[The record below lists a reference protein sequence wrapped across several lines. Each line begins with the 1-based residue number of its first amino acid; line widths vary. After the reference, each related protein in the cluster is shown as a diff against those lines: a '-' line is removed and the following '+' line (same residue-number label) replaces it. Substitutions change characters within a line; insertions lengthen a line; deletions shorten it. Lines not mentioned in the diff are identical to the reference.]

1 MITRADINDRV
12 RLWGLREDVVEK
24 DYVLGWVLWG
34 IGTDQQLDRSWVFK
48 GGTCLKKCYIETYR
62 FSEDLDFTVL
72 EDGPIEQAEV
82 LEAISRVLDRV
93 NQESGIDFALMPPAY
108 QSRPLGP
115 SAEVRVYYRGP
126 RNTPGPARIKFDLT
140 MDEKVVCPPVLRS
153 VSHDYTDALPPPG
166 QVRCYSFE
174 EVFAEKL
181 RAMGERSRPRDL
193 YDIVNLFRRPDFRP
207 YAGLVLEVLKQK
219 CESKGVSVPSA
230 EAISESPMFEELKS
244 EWENMLA
251 HQLRALPAFDH
262 FWAEV
267 PRIFAWLNGAELAD
281 ELELWPLAEGEE
293 FWEPPH
299 TFWTSGQGTRLEPVR
314 FAAVN
319 RLLVNL
325 GYRQQ
330 HRLIEP
336 YSLRQTGEG
345 NILLHAIRAD
355 GGGNRAYRVD
365 RIESAEVTTH
375 PFTPRFLVEFPASG
389 TVPAPPSPRR
399 HVSRSAGV
407 RRSNRPEYV
416 VLCVLCEKRFRRTR
430 RSTQLRPHKDPGG
443 WDCPGRSGYME
454 SVG

>member
-1 MITRADINDRV
+1 M
-12 RLWGLREDVVEK
+12 
-24 DYVLGWVLWG
+24 
-34 IGTDQQLDRSWVFK
+34 
-48 GGTCLKKCYIETYR
+48 
-62 FSEDLDFTVL
+62 
-72 EDGPIEQAEV
+72 
-82 LEAISRVLDRV
+82 
-93 NQESGIDFALMPPAY
+93 
-108 QSRPLGP
+108 
-115 SAEVRVYYRGP
+115 RVYYRGP

-153 VSHDYTDALPPPG
+153 VSHDYPDALPPPA

-207 YAGLVLEVLKQK
+207 YAGLVLEVLKLK
-219 CESKGVSVPSA
+219 CESKGVPVPSA

-262 FWAEV
+262 FGVEV
-267 PRIFAWLNGAELAD
+267 PRIFAWLNGAELA
-281 ELELWPLAEGEE
+281 EKLEPWPLAEGEA
-293 FWEPPH
+293 FWEPPQ
-299 TFWTSGQGTRLEPVR
+299 TFWTSGQGSRLEPVR

-319 RLLVNL
+319 HLLVNL
-325 GYRQQ
+325 GYRGQ

-336 YSLRQTGEG
+336 YSLRQTREG

-365 RIESAEVTTH
+365 RIESSEVTTH
-375 PFTPRFLVEFPASG
+375 PFTPRFVVEFPASG

-399 HVSRSAGV
+399 HVTRSARSRSTS
-407 RRSNRPEYV
+407 RQM
-416 VLCVLCEKRFRRTR
+416 CVMRCLVCGKRFRRARQRLAAPPSQGSQRPGLSKSNSLPGER
-430 RSTQLRPHKDPGG
+430 RMILHRSRRETGPSPQRPSALRALSMGQRVLAFRELRG
-443 WDCPGRSGYME
+443 VGYDLRALAKWQIP
-454 SVG
+454 SWHSRRNRTSKL